1 MSGLYEEILV
11 TGGRLIMFTR
21 DDLKNGML
29 CETRSGKRYL
39 WLYGALRAINFWQS
53 SISINLTSDVSE
65 ELDIVRVGYPC
76 FNDVHTI
83 PSIFESDFGEILW
96 EEQAKIISKKEAEEV
111 LSRYMNRKIN
121 IEDV

>member
-11 TGGRLIMFTR
+11 TGGRLIMFAR

-83 PSIFESDFGEILW
+83 QSIFESDFGEILW

-111 LSRYMNRKIN
+111 LSRYMNRKIT

>member
-1 MSGLYEEILV
+1 
-11 TGGRLIMFTR
+11 MFTR

-39 WLYGALRAINFWQS
+39 WLYGALRAIDFWQS
-53 SISINLTSDVSE
+53 SIGIDLTSEVNKK
-65 ELDIVRVGYPC
+65 LDIIRVGYPC
-76 FNDVHTI
+76 FNDVSTI
-83 PSIFESDFGEILW
+83 QSIFESDFGEILW

-121 IEDV
+121 IEDI

>member
-1 MSGLYEEILV
+1 
-11 TGGRLIMFTR
+11 MFTI
-21 DDLKNGML
+21 DDLKDGML

-53 SISINLTSDVSE
+53 GISINLTSDVSE

-76 FNDVHTI
+76 FNNVYTI
-83 PSIFESDFGEILW
+83 KSIFESDFDEIVW

-111 LSRYMNRKIN
+111 LSRYMNRKIT

>member
-1 MSGLYEEILV
+1 MLGLYEEILAY
-11 TGGRLIMFTR
+11 GGRLIMFTR

-39 WLYGALRAINFWQS
+39 WLYGALRAIDFWQS
-53 SISINLTSDVSE
+53 SIGIDLTSEVNKK
-65 ELDIVRVGYPC
+65 LDIIRVGYPC

-83 PSIFESDFGEILW
+83 QSIFESDFGEILW

>member
-1 MSGLYEEILV
+1 MPGLYEEILV
-11 TGGRLIMFTR
+11 TGGRLIMFAR

-39 WLYGALRAINFWQS
+39 WLYGALRAIDFWQS
-53 SISINLTSDVSE
+53 SIGIDLTSEVNK
-65 ELDIVRVGYPC
+65 ELDIIRVGYPC
-76 FNDVHTI
+76 FNDVYTI
-83 PSIFESDFGEILW
+83 QSIFESDFDEILW

-121 IEDV
+121 IEDI

>member
-1 MSGLYEEILV
+1 MSGLYEEILAY
-11 TGGRLIMFTR
+11 GGRLIMFTR
-21 DDLKNGML
+21 DDLKNRML

-39 WLYGALRAINFWQS
+39 WLYGALRAIDFWQS
-53 SISINLTSDVSE
+53 SIGIDLTSEVNKK
-65 ELDIVRVGYPC
+65 LDIIRVGYPC

-83 PSIFESDFGEILW
+83 QSIFESDFGEILW

>member
-1 MSGLYEEILV
+1 
-11 TGGRLIMFTR
+11 MFTI
-21 DDLKNGML
+21 DDLKDGML
-29 CETRSGKRYL
+29 CETRNGKRYL

-76 FNDVHTI
+76 FNNVYTI
-83 PSIFESDFGEILW
+83 KSIFESDFDEIVW

-111 LSRYMNRKIN
+111 LSRYMNRKIT